1 MNFIILKDAMVFKYI
16 MSLFRPDPTCAL
28 GNLSLCAATHVLNT
42 KGEGRLH
49 PDVYAY
55 GRDQM
60 LVFDRVSEEGP
71 VENHGRLNSFIHLQY
86 PNVGDTMRSL
96 MRPTEKLQGLIDEH
110 WETVKNCVAGFHIR
124 RGTFSDDSAKFAF
137 FPTAS
142 DEAVES
148 MIREANALAKPVFIM
163 SDSLKTKDYFRTRVP
178 HSISLDL
185 QIGFTACEH
194 SQNVDGLG
202 DENVAHKMN
211 SALEWFIL
219 SKMPKVY
226 TTMGGVVGRNVPQGT
241 DEGISSTFGYSAA
254 LYGGVIP
261 HYVFNDGCIFY
272 PDGKEQSPRLAW
284 SDADTG
290 NYVIIHEPTKEVIQ
304 SLRAKYGMWKV
315 LVERDA
321 CEAAGILDW
330 CETRMNVKIIEANEK
345 LNVKRVVE
353 YKDLDK
359 L

>member
-1 MNFIILKDAMVFKYI
+1 MV
-16 MSLFRPDPTCAL
+16 LFRPDATCAL

-60 LVFDRVSEEGP
+60 LVFDRVSEDGP

-96 MRPTEKLQGLIDEH
+96 MKPTEKLQRLIDEH
-110 WETVKNCVAGFHIR
+110 LETVKDCVAGFHIR
-124 RGTFSDDSAKFAF
+124 RGTCAGDSAKFAF
-137 FPTAS
+137 FPTAA
-142 DEAVES
+142 DKAVES
-148 MIREANALAKPVFIM
+148 MIIEANTIAKPVFIM
-163 SDSLKTKDYFRTRVP
+163 SDSLKTKEYFKSRVP
-178 HSISLDL
+178 NAISLDL
-185 QIGFTACEH
+185 PIGFTACEH
-194 SQNVDGLG
+194 SQNVDGLE
-202 DENVAHKMN
+202 DENVSHKMN
-211 SALEWFIL
+211 SVLEWFIL

-226 TTMGGVVGRNVPQGT
+226 TTMGGVAGRNVPHGT

-254 LYGGVIP
+254 LYGGIIP
-261 HYVFNDGCIFY
+261 HYVFNDGYIFY

-284 SDADTG
+284 SDTDTG
-290 NYVIIHEPTKEVIQ
+290 NYVILREPTKEIIQ
-304 SLRAKYGMWKV
+304 SLREKYGMWKI
-315 LVERDA
+315 LVERDV
-321 CEAAGILDW
+321 CEKADILDW
-330 CETRMNVKIIEANEK
+330 CETRMNVKIIGPGEK
-345 LNVKRVVE
+345 INVKHVVE